1 MKVLFIS
8 QYFFP
13 ENFRGNDIAFELAKE
28 HDGHVVCAT
37 PNYPKGKF
45 YSGYNWFKRSSEVLN
60 GVKVTRLPIIP
71 RGGNALTLFL
81 NYYSFM
87 IVSWLYILFHAIG
100 RKYDCVIVQQ
110 LSPVMMSMPAVLYK
124 KLRKV
129 PLYTWVLDL
138 WPESLTAGAG
148 ITNPL
153 VLKYFGTFAAKQY
166 KWSDK
171 ILISSNSFYE
181 SILRFGDYK
190 EKIVYFPQWAEDVF
204 TNETSDIVI
213 PKLPEGFKIMFAG
226 NVGETQDFNNILA
239 AAKACSHRKDI
250 NWIIVGDGRKM
261 QFVKEYVATNSLED
275 VVHIYGRFPVDAMP
289 SFFAQADMMLVTL
302 KDSHISKLTA
312 PAKIQAYM
320 CAEKPILGMIDGE
333 GADLIKKS
341 ECGYVVPS
349 GDYKGLAELV
359 QQCAAISKLELQRL
373 GLNGKEF
380 YNQYFKKSV
389 CLSNLKDII
398 SSK

>member
-13 ENFRGNDIAFELAKE
+13 ENFRGNDVAFELAKD
-28 HDGHVVCAT
+28 HDVHVICGT

-45 YSGYNWFKRSSEVLN
+45 YSGYTWFKRSSEIIN

-71 RGGNALTLFL
+71 RGNNPVTLFL

-87 IVSWLYILFHAIG
+87 IVSWLYMLFHAIFH
-100 RKYDCVIVQQ
+100 KYDSVFVQQ
-110 LSPVMMSMPAVLYK
+110 LSPVMMSISAVLYK

-153 VLKYFGTFAAKQY
+153 VLNYFGRYAAKQY
-166 KWSDK
+166 RWSDK
-171 ILISSNSFYE
+171 ILISSNCFRE
-181 SILRFGDYK
+181 SIMRFGDY
-190 EKIVYFPQWAEDVF
+190 EDKIVYFPQWAEDAF
-204 TNETSDIVI
+204 TKDKSDIVI
-213 PKLPEGFKIMFAG
+213 PDLPDGFKIMFAG
-226 NVGETQDFNNILA
+226 NVGETQDFNSILA
-239 AAKACSHRKDI
+239 AAKECASRKDI
-250 NWIIVGDGRKM
+250 KWIIVGDGRKM
-261 QFVKEYVATNSLED
+261 QFVKEYVADNSLED
-275 VVHIYGRFPVDAMP
+275 VVHICGRFPVEAMP
-289 SFFAQADMMLVTL
+289 SFFEKADMMLVTL
-302 KDSHISKLTA
+302 NDSQISKLTA

-320 CAEKPILGMIDGE
+320 CAAKPILGMIDGE

-341 ECGYVVPS
+341 GCGYVVPA

-359 QQCAAISKLELQRL
+359 QRCSELSRTEL
-373 GLNGKEF
+373 RNMGSNGKEF
-380 YNQYFKKSV
+380 YNRYFEKSV
-389 CLSNLKDII
+389 CMKNLREIILSK
-398 SSK
+398 